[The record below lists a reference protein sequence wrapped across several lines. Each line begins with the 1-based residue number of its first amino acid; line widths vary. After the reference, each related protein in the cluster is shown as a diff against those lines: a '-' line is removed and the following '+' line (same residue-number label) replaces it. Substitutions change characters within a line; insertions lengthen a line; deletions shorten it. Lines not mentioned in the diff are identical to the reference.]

1 MSDRIQF
8 CRGDYDITADIY
20 AEDDADEVRVW
31 RDDDV
36 LLAVSR
42 DSSGSWSYAASDL
55 GPSPDWDQDLDRI
68 FPSWQDALSA
78 FGVAH

>member
-8 CRGDYDITADIY
+8 CRGDNDITADIY
-20 AEDDADEVRVW
+20 AADDADEVRVW

-42 DSSGSWSYAASDL
+42 DTSGSWSYAASDL
-55 GPSPDWDQDLDRI
+55 GPNPDWDIDRT
-68 FPSWQDALSA
+68 FPTWQDALTA
-78 FGVAH
+78 FGVAQ